1 MRTYTVKKI
10 SGTPNWDSIEKL
22 PVDRLLWTESCDIR
36 VWAQVCW
43 SDQGLYIRQTAQEPI
58 VRAELQGPLER
69 VCNDSCME
77 FFLRPTEALHYFN
90 FEFNPNASLYL
101 GFRTG
106 RENAV
111 RLIPEKYLEQF
122 DPKTART
129 ADGWELTY
137 HVPFAFIQLFF
148 PGWQAEPGKKMYANF
163 YKCGDETPNPHYLA
177 WNPIRWDTP
186 EFHRPEQFGTLI
198 LGE

>member
-1 MRTYTVKKI
+1 MRTYTVKKV
-10 SGTPNWDSIEKL
+10 SGAPSWDTIEKL
-22 PVDRLLWTESCDIR
+22 PIDQLLWTESCDIQ

-43 SDQGLYIRQTAQEPI
+43 DEETLYIRQTARESV
-58 VRAELQGPLER
+58 VRAELSGPLAR

-77 FFLRPTEALHYFN
+77 FFLRPTEDLRYFN

-106 RENAV
+106 RENSV
-111 RLIPEKYLEQF
+111 RLIHESYQEAFSPQ
-122 DPKTART
+122 AVRT
-129 ADGWELTY
+129 PDGWELSY
-137 HVPFAFIQLFF
+137 RIPFTFIQLFF
-148 PGWQAEPGKKMYANF
+148 PGWQAKAGMKMYANF

-177 WNPIRWDTP
+177 WNSIDWPTP